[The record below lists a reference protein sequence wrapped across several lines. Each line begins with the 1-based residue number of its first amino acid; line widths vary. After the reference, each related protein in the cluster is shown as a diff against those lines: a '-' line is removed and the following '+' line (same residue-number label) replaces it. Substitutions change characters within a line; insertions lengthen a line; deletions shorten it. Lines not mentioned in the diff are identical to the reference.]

1 MISDR
6 ENGLLVEDQNFN
18 KLTAAM
24 NEMVINETLYKHC
37 KQNAANSIKPF
48 LLDVIGQQWLDLMKI
63 NIE

>member
-1 MISDR
+1 
-6 ENGLLVEDQNFN
+6 
-18 KLTAAM
+18 M
-24 NEMVINETLYKHC
+24 NEMVTDETLYKQC